1 MNTTIP
7 IHSATGAE
15 RYFNPHQAR
24 TRAPTLY
31 EDQLGDALERAFAAG
46 RWELDAVV
54 EQLNQ
59 SGPSAPNGAPWTQ
72 ASLQATLAQLAQ

>member
-1 MNTTIP
+1 MSTHIP
-7 IHSATGAE
+7 IHAAAGAE
-15 RYFNPHQAR
+15 RYYNPHQAR
-24 TRAPTLY
+24 TRAPTPY

-59 SGPSAPNGAPWTQ
+59 SGPSATQGAAWTA